1 MGSGL
6 MKESRKPL
14 RIGGACAFWG
24 DSDAGVTQLVHAGN
38 VDVLVFDYLAELT
51 MSLLQKAR
59 SKDPKAGYAADF
71 ITAVAPHLPEISE
84 RGIKLLANAG
94 GMNPNA
100 CADALRRTAD
110 AQGVTLRIAVV
121 EGDDLMGMREE
132 IAAQQVTEM
141 FSGAPLPASLTSM
154 NAYLGAQPIAAALE
168 KGADVVIT
176 GRCVDSALALGA
188 LIHHFG
194 WRADDYDQLA
204 AGSLAGHILECTTQ
218 TTGGL
223 YTDWWRVPGWE
234 NMGFPI
240 ADCNADGSFHL
251 EKPPGTGGLILPT
264 VVTEQM
270 LYEVGDPANY
280 LLPDVTCDFSA
291 VRMTSA
297 GENRVYVD
305 GARGRPPTDRYK
317 VSATW
322 SDGFRLSST
331 LTIVGDDAVAKA
343 ERMGDALLARARRLM
358 SEAGFGDFSETLVE
372 VLGSE
377 KPSYGQQARGSAAR
391 EVVMRF
397 AVRHSE
403 PAALNIVAKEVAP
416 FGVSAAQGTTG
427 FSGRPKATPVF
438 RLFSFLWPKDRISV
452 TVSMDGERWPV
463 SIPSGVPLNQALGD
477 GARFPDQAPTDLSGE
492 CLTVPLSELALARS
506 GDKGDIS
513 NIAIIAR
520 QPHFAPLIG
529 EQVTPEVVRKYF
541 QHLVRGAV
549 RRFDVPGVH
558 SYNFMLEQALAGG
571 GAGSLR
577 NDPLGK
583 TLGQVLLALP
593 VRVPLAWQSE
603 LDAGPPREHLVHG
616 ADSKL

>member
-1 MGSGL
+1 

-24 DSDAGVTQLVHAGN
+24 DSDAGVTQLVNAGN

-71 ITAVAPHLPEISE
+71 IRAVAPHLPKISE

-94 GMNPNA
+94 GMNPTA
-100 CADALRRTAD
+100 CADALRSAAD
-110 AQGVTLRIAVV
+110 AQGITLRIAVV
-121 EGDDLMGMREE
+121 EGDDLMGAREE
-132 IAAQQVTEM
+132 IAAQEVTEM
-141 FSGAPLPASLTSM
+141 FNGAPLPASLTSM
-154 NAYLGAQPIAAALE
+154 NAYLGALPIAAALD

-194 WRADDYDQLA
+194 WSSQDYDHLA
-204 AGSLAGHILECTTQ
+204 AGSLVGHILECTTQ

-223 YTDWWRVPGWE
+223 YTDWWRVPGWD

-240 ADCNADGSFHL
+240 AACNADGSFYV

-291 VRMTSA
+291 VRMESA
-297 GENRVYVD
+297 GENRVLVR

-343 ERMGDALLARARRLM
+343 ERMGEALLSRCRKLM

-377 KPSYGQQARGSAAR
+377 KPSYGQQAGGLAAR

-397 AVRHSE
+397 AVRHDD

-427 FSGRPKATPVF
+427 FSGRPKASPVF
-438 RLFSFLWPKDRISV
+438 RLFSFLWPKDRVSV
-452 TVSMDGERWPV
+452 TVSMEGEKWPV
-463 SIPSGVPLNQALGD
+463 SIPSGVPVKLAMGE
-477 GARFPDQAPTDLSGE
+477 GEHYPEHKAEATKGE
-492 CLTVPLSELALARS
+492 CITVPLSALALARS

-520 QPHFAPLIG
+520 QPHFAALIG
-529 EQVTPEVVRKYF
+529 EQVTPEVVRQYF
-541 QHLVRGAV
+541 QHLVRGEV
-549 RRFDVPGVH
+549 RRFDVPGVDA
-558 SYNFMLEQALAGG
+558 YNFMLEQALAGG

-593 VRVPLAWQSE
+593 LRVPLAWRSE
-603 LDAGPPREHLVHG
+603 LDSGPKGSH
-616 ADSKL
+616 

>member
-1 MGSGL
+1 

-24 DSDAGVTQLVHAGN
+24 DSDAGVTQLVNAGN

-71 ITAVAPHLPEISE
+71 IRAVAPHLPKISE

-94 GMNPNA
+94 GMNPTA
-100 CADALRRTAD
+100 CADALRSAAD
-110 AQGVTLRIAVV
+110 AQGITLRIAVV
-121 EGDDLMGMREE
+121 EGDDLMGAREE
-132 IAAQQVTEM
+132 IAAQEVTEM
-141 FSGAPLPASLTSM
+141 FNGAPLPASLTSM
-154 NAYLGAQPIAAALE
+154 NAYLGALPIAAALD

-194 WRADDYDQLA
+194 WSSQDYDHLA
-204 AGSLAGHILECTTQ
+204 AGSLVGHILECTTQ

-223 YTDWWRVPGWE
+223 YTDWWRVPGWD

-240 ADCNADGSFHL
+240 AACNADGSFYV

-291 VRMTSA
+291 VRMESA
-297 GENRVYVD
+297 GENRVLVR

-343 ERMGDALLARARRLM
+343 ERMGEALLSRCRRLM

-377 KPSYGQQARGSAAR
+377 KPSYGQQAGGLAAR

-397 AVRHSE
+397 AVRHDD

-427 FSGRPKATPVF
+427 FSGRPKASPVF
-438 RLFSFLWPKDRISV
+438 RLFSFLWPKDRVSV
-452 TVSMDGERWPV
+452 TVSMEGEKWPV
-463 SIPSGVPLNQALGD
+463 SIPSGLPVKLAKGEGEHYPEHKTEA
-477 GARFPDQAPTDLSGE
+477 TKGE
-492 CLTVPLSELALARS
+492 CITVPLSALALARS

-520 QPHFAPLIG
+520 QPHFAALIG
-529 EQVTPEVVRKYF
+529 EQVTPEVVRQYF
-541 QHLVRGAV
+541 QHLVRGEV
-549 RRFDVPGVH
+549 RRFDVPGVDA
-558 SYNFMLEQALAGG
+558 YNFMLEQALAGG

-593 VRVPLAWQSE
+593 MRVPLAWRSE
-603 LDAGPPREHLVHG
+603 LDSGPKGSH
-616 ADSKL
+616 